1 MFARI
6 WPSWLIEISQAVR
19 HFCERVK
26 STNVYGIPLDWPFR
40 FVFIGF
46 LFFLLQLRLARRRAA
61 YIAALLVIS
70 KELYDVY
77 IHQDLFHPGTPDW
90 GDVAD
95 IASGL
100 GGLFAAM
107 FITRNIRQSVAERPA
122 ECGPL
127 EPPGNQ
133 SQAQPDV
140 TRHHDATG
148 NR

>member
-1 MFARI
+1 MFARF
-6 WPSWLIEISQAVR
+6 WPSWLIEISHAVR
-19 HFCERVK
+19 HFCLTVS
-26 STNVYGIPLDWPFR
+26 STVVYGIPLDWPFR
-40 FVFIGF
+40 FVFIGL

-61 YIAALLVIS
+61 YIAALLLIS

-107 FITRNIRQSVAERPA
+107 LITRNIRQPVVERPA
-122 ECGPL
+122 ECGHL
-127 EPPGNQ
+127 ESPGNQ
-133 SQAQPDV
+133 SQAQPNA
-140 TRHHDATG
+140 TGHHDAID
-148 NR
+148 N